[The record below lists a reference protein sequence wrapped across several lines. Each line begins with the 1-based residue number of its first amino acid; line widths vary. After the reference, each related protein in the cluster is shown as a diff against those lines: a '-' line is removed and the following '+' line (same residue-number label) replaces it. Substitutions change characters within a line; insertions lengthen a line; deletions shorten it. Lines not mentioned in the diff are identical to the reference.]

1 MSDDAG
7 GGWVVVIDGGVGCGR
22 VIDADGCHCRP
33 GGDGGGRVAVV
44 IVVVQVVVV
53 GGKGGWDDAGVVVED
68 GVKMRDLE
76 KFLEVC
82 VFVFVYMITSAY

>member
-1 MSDDAG
+1 M
-7 GGWVVVIDGGVGCGR
+7 
-22 VIDADGCHCRP
+22 
-33 GGDGGGRVAVV
+33 AVV
-44 IVVVQVVVV
+44 IVVVQVIVV

-68 GVKMRDLE
+68 GVRMRGLE